1 MRLLFCICGLF
12 FAFVSQAAQ
21 FDFKVRDVGGE
32 NVAAEKI
39 CTLPFDVGDGL
50 KLESGKKYSFP
61 LESFPRIKLVNLYIL
76 CNAQTS
82 ANGGVRVRI
91 AGSDGAGI
99 KSWLLKIGDSIG
111 VVGGGDFES
120 CKKIGGGK
128 NMFLCS
134 VVLPESWKK
143 DVVPTALEFEAF
155 GGGSIT
161 VYGATFSTK
170 LVDTQKYVDFPKE
183 LWKPINS
190 KKLLVE
196 RGTVLDVSDGMG
208 EKPAGKYGRV
218 AVSKD
223 GHFEFENRRGER
235 VKFKGTNWRPA
246 QDFKRMLKSKEQIDK
261 IISRVRAQGYN
272 LIRWRLSP
280 ELNADLDGD
289 FAYTPE
295 VQDKYDYFLYACA
308 REGVYSH
315 IMLASHL
322 FGEKNVLWGDRFDVK
337 VRFLLGD
344 KTVRG
349 NWKKSV
355 RAMLGHVNP
364 YTGKKWRDDPSIA
377 TVECFNELDM
387 IATFSPLQ
395 GMSKETRE
403 YAENFF
409 RKRLRKKYGTIDA
422 LNDAWK
428 PAKPFADFAEVKILS
443 DANHFKMGAA
453 DFSEIY
459 VERSRNLAKFCKKF
473 LRDELGFNAPMHQ
486 YNFSSQPD
494 ITLAG
499 YEWGEYMAV
508 NTYSSTYHTGFTPDK
523 RPAWLSDPIAHED
536 GRWFLYTV
544 GKRVWGMPF
553 VVTEF
558 SQRHWNVHKYE
569 AGVFFSAYAA
579 LQNYDNLTIHDVA
592 MGDKNYYELGN
603 FSVYNSP
610 VFRANEFVNYC
621 LFYRGDVSPAKKRME
636 FKYTGKITAESFGK
650 RYEKEKI
657 SYITGFGIS
666 FPEANRAEVGV
677 LKDADGNAVKPA
689 KVSADAVYSID
700 SLPPDVS
707 ALAADLRS
715 RGVIGADNLSNPERG
730 IFQSDTGEIFMNMPK
745 GFVKVV
751 TERSEAVASRGIK
764 SPEKLGALTVNS
776 VDVPSA
782 VAACSMDGKKLSESS
797 RVVLVLNTDN
807 ISTGFKITRKK
818 RALRNNG
825 KPPVLLRVCRLSAEL
840 KIADAEKFDLYALA
854 LSGERMQKL
863 PLSAANGVL
872 KIDIDTA
879 KLSGGTT
886 VFFELAK
893 RAEN

>member
-1 MRLLFCICGLF
+1 MRLLFCICGLL

-161 VYGATFSTK
+161 VFGATFSTK

-196 RGTVLDVSDGMG
+196 RGTVLDVSDEMG

-261 IISRVRAQGYN
+261 IVSRVRAQGYN

-395 GMSKETRE
+395 GMLKETRE

-428 PAKPFADFAEVKILS
+428 PTKPFADFAEVKILS

-621 LFYRGDVSPAKKRME
+621 LFYRGDVSPAKKRVE

-677 LKDADGNAVKPA
+677 LKDADGNAVNPA
-689 KVSADAVYSID
+689 EVSADAVYSID

-707 ALAADLRS
+707 GLAADLRS
-715 RGVIGADNLSNPERG
+715 RGVIGADNLSNPERE
-730 IFQSDTGEIFMNMPK
+730 IFQSDTGEIFMNIPK

-825 KPPVLLRVCRLSAEL
+825 KSPVLLRVCRLSAEL

>member
-1 MRLLFCICGLF
+1 MRLLFCICGLL

-32 NVAAEKI
+32 NAAAEKI

-50 KLESGKKYSFP
+50 KLESGRKYSFP
-61 LESFPRIKLVNLYIL
+61 LESFPRLKLVNLYIL

-82 ANGGVRVRI
+82 ANGGMRVRI

-111 VVGGGDFES
+111 VAGGGDFES

-143 DVVPTALEFEAF
+143 DVVPTALEFEPF
-155 GGGSIT
+155 GGGKIT
-161 VYGATFSTK
+161 LFGATFSTK

-190 KKLLVE
+190 KRLLVE
-196 RGTVLDVSDGMG
+196 SGTALDVSESMG

-218 AVSKD
+218 VVSKD

-261 IISRVRAQGYN
+261 IISRMRAQGYN

-395 GMSKETRE
+395 GMSKPTRD

-443 DANHFKMGAA
+443 DAKHFEMGAA

-459 VERSRNLAKFCKKF
+459 VERSCNLAKFCKKF

-610 VFRANEFVNYC
+610 VFRANEFINYC
-621 LFYRGDVSPAKKRME
+621 LFYRGDVSPAKKRVE

-666 FPEANRAEVGV
+666 FPDAKRAEVGA

-689 KVSADAVYSID
+689 EVSADAVYSID
-700 SLPPDVS
+700 SLPPDIS

-730 IFQSDTGEIFMNMPK
+730 IFQSDTGEIFMDMPA

-751 TERSEAVASRGIK
+751 TARSEAVASRGIK
-764 SPEKLGALTVNS
+764 KPEKLGALTVNS

-782 VAACSMDGKKLSESS
+782 VAACSTDGKKLSESS

-818 RALRNNG
+818 RALRGNG

-840 KIADAEKFDLYALA
+840 EIADAEKFDLYALA

-863 PLSAANGVL
+863 PLEAENGVL

-879 KLSGGTT
+879 KLRDGTT

>member
-1 MRLLFCICGLF
+1 MRLLFCICGLL

-32 NVAAEKI
+32 NVAVEKI

-161 VYGATFSTK
+161 VFGATFSTK

-196 RGTVLDVSDGMG
+196 RGTVLDVSDEMG

-261 IISRVRAQGYN
+261 IVSRVRAQGYN

-621 LFYRGDVSPAKKRME
+621 LFYRGDVSPAKSAWSLS
-636 FKYTGKITAESFGK
+636 TP
-650 RYEKEKI
+650 EK
-657 SYITGFGIS
+657 S
-666 FPEANRAEVGV
+666 RRR
-677 LKDADGNAVKPA
+677 
-689 KVSADAVYSID
+689 VSANATRRRRFHTSRASEYRF
-700 SLPPDVS
+700 PRRTARKS
-707 ALAADLRS
+707 A
-715 RGVIGADNLSNPERG
+715 
-730 IFQSDTGEIFMNMPK
+730 
-745 GFVKVV
+745 
-751 TERSEAVASRGIK
+751 
-764 SPEKLGALTVNS
+764 
-776 VDVPSA
+776 
-782 VAACSMDGKKLSESS
+782 C
-797 RVVLVLNTDN
+797 
-807 ISTGFKITRKK
+807 
-818 RALRNNG
+818 
-825 KPPVLLRVCRLSAEL
+825 L
-840 KIADAEKFDLYALA
+840 KT
-854 LSGERMQKL
+854 
-863 PLSAANGVL
+863 P
-872 KIDIDTA
+872 TA
-879 KLSGGTT
+879 TP
-886 VFFELAK
+886 
-893 RAEN
+893 